1 MQGNKLG
8 KCSMIF
14 SQKVAILHSG
24 ELMLQIR
31 LIYICVIVT
40 RGSVIQCGNE
50 RSKTGEKKLYI
61 NRLWFTCLF

>member
-1 MQGNKLG
+1 MCNLSPGTQKMQGNKLG

-40 RGSVIQCGNE
+40 RGSLI
-50 RSKTGEKKLYI
+50 
-61 NRLWFTCLF
+61 